1 VPLINPDYAS
11 SASAQVIQ
19 HRLRVCQAVCA
30 NLVRPRGRLANRCIP
45 STVGMRCPAAPSMTV
60 PTVVIM
66 PKKRAARR
74 PGPPWGR
81 LFGGP
86 LERHVFIR
94 GEKIELGDELREFQY
109 LRMHALL
116 EHYGIVG
123 HVPPYPKGLADR
135 SWWCWYELALAI
147 ASEFDDSLEIV
158 NGRPP
163 GKTAARWRGA
173 EGAELI
179 RWVDILRKV
188 NPKRSINWCLQ
199 QVQRRIFPN
208 SYGRMSL
215 KELGVRYHEA
225 RRYRRTTKRARNSDR
240 AS

>member
-1 VPLINPDYAS
+1 MLNLI
-11 SASAQVIQ
+11 
-19 HRLRVCQAVCA
+19 
-30 NLVRPRGRLANRCIP
+30 RPRGRLANRCIP
-45 STVGMRCPAAPSMTV
+45 STVGMRCPAAPSSMTV

-94 GEKIELGDELREFQY
+94 GEKIDLGDELRETQY

-147 ASEFDDSLEIV
+147 ASELDDSLEIV
-158 NGRPP
+158 DGRPP

-215 KELGVRYHEA
+215 KELVVRYYEA
-225 RRYRRTTKRARNSDR
+225 RKHHRTTKRMHNSER